1 MWPARPGKLA
11 SKTPTFWVK
20 VVGKLS
26 MQHVNLQSH
35 LAVWGSDER
44 PKAGGDARRCV

>member
-1 MWPARPGKLA
+1 VARPARNA
-11 SKTPTFWVK
+11 RIQTAEVWVK

-26 MQHVNLQSH
+26 MLHVNLQSH